1 VYCSVLSLIGVFLL
15 ILHGQQST
23 SFIADG
29 QSLPQK
35 HSVIFDKQIL
45 TNENCINPYKRTFV
59 SHNNLLINHIYLLLS
74 QKNTK
79 MSNKLA
85 TSNGEALAF
94 VKFFCV
100 IGPTCDLRNTQNG
113 SCLFFAIEISWRL
126 KELICRLKKR
136 LWCGLSYTRH

>member
-1 VYCSVLSLIGVFLL
+1 MYCSVLSLIGVFLL

-45 TNENCINPYKRTFV
+45 TNKNCINPYKRTFV

-94 VKFFCV
+94 VNFFCV

-113 SCLFFAIEISWRL
+113 SCLFF
-126 KELICRLKKR
+126 C
-136 LWCGLSYTRH
+136 H